1 MANMAARSMSRGTS
15 GLSEW
20 DVVSEGA
27 LSQERYSTG
36 SLTSDE
42 SDAVVIFGGR
52 HAPSPRAPLR
62 ESASTLAETSN
73 HSNALNQYFYETEDD
88 DSKLARV
95 GSRNLQRQHSVEGD
109 RPWQQKHQR
118 LLSAVSD
125 LASDPGLNRVN
136 AGLFGGIEQS
146 MPIEQRLLDQ
156 IAKLAEDL
164 DDSQEQTKLL
174 MLQNDRLM
182 SENDSLKHQLRIAL
196 ERASSSMA
204 QLGDRKHGDEDEES
218 PDRMR
223 VTLAVAAGFFIIGLA
238 KKRLLMNSFGLL
250 GAAIGCMGLLHFV
263 HTGETRKR
271 DRDL

>member
-1 MANMAARSMSRGTS
+1 MTARQVSRGTS

-52 HAPSPRAPLR
+52 GAQANMSPNSLSFR
-62 ESASTLAETSN
+62 ESASTMADMGPNSGV
-73 HSNALNQYFYETEDD
+73 LNQYLLDADD
-88 DSKLARV
+88 DDAKM
-95 GSRNLQRQHSVEGD
+95 GQLQRHASGEGN

-136 AGLFGGIEQS
+136 ASLFGGIEQS

-164 DDSQEQTKLL
+164 DESQEQTKVLL
-174 MLQNDRLM
+174 LQNDRLM
-182 SENDSLKHQLRIAL
+182 TQNESLKKQLQESL
-196 ERASSSMA
+196 SQASRRLPRGAAGITDDS
-204 QLGDRKHGDEDEES
+204 EES

-223 VTLAVAAGFFIIGLA
+223 VTLAVAAGFLIIGLA

-250 GAAIGCMGLLHFV
+250 GAAISCVGFLHFV
-263 HTGETRKR
+263 QNTGEPTKR
-271 DRDL
+271 DHRNL